1 MSFCSF
7 TKESVANASTII
19 DNKFIASYLPEANGD
34 SVKVY
39 LYGLFVCQSSDE
51 DITFD
56 KFCENVK
63 LEKEEVCDCFKFWEE
78 LGVVNVISEE
88 PFIVRYLPVTSARPK
103 KYNAEK
109 YGEFNKALQV
119 LIPERMITTNE
130 YSSYFSL
137 MEENSVKPEALLMI
151 VKYCV
156 DLKGGAI
163 GCKYILKV
171 AGDFIARGITT
182 TSKIEKELSDYSMRS
197 GEFASLMS
205 VVCPN
210 RKPQI
215 EDLKLFEKWNKKLLY
230 DIDVIAFI
238 AKTAK
243 IKSVEKLDRE
253 IEFLYANKKFSESEI
268 ADYYKSKNKTNE
280 IAFAVNRALSVYT
293 EVIDPVSENYV
304 TPWLNMG
311 YDEETLV
318 FIATYCFKKNRRS
331 LEEMNEIIEKLY
343 KNGLIT
349 LKSITEYLKAISL
362 DDEFIRSLL
371 SVCGLSRRPTEWDR
385 QNLKTWRG
393 WNFSDEMIA
402 EACKIASGKSN
413 PMAYVNAVLS
423 GWKSDGIFTSD
434 KIPAVPRTERRNGGS
449 AIKTRNYTKE
459 EFDALIDNIDDVEF

>member
-1 MSFCSF
+1 MPFCSF
-7 TKESVANASTII
+7 TKDSVTNASTII

-34 SVKVY
+34 AVKVY
-39 LYGLFVCQSSDE
+39 LYGLFVCQTSDE

-78 LGVVNVISEE
+78 LGIVNVISED

-230 DIDVIAFI
+230 DIDVIEFI

-243 IKSVEKLDRE
+243 IKSVEKLDKE

-268 ADYYKSKNKTNE
+268 AD
-280 IAFAVNRALSVYT
+280 
-293 EVIDPVSENYV
+293 
-304 TPWLNMG
+304 
-311 YDEETLV
+311 
-318 FIATYCFKKNRRS
+318 
-331 LEEMNEIIEKLY
+331 
-343 KNGLIT
+343 
-349 LKSITEYLKAISL
+349 
-362 DDEFIRSLL
+362 
-371 SVCGLSRRPTEWDR
+371 
-385 QNLKTWRG
+385 
-393 WNFSDEMIA
+393 
-402 EACKIASGKSN
+402 
-413 PMAYVNAVLS
+413 
-423 GWKSDGIFTSD
+423 
-434 KIPAVPRTERRNGGS
+434 
-449 AIKTRNYTKE
+449 
-459 EFDALIDNIDDVEF
+459 